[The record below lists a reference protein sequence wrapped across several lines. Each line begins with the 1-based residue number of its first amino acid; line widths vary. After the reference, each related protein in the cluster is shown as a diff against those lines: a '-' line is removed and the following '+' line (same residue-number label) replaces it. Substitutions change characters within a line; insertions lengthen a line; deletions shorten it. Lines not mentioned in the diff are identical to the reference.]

1 MLHARRRSD
10 ALFAGP
16 VERIVRRGP
25 PAAAS
30 TPPRSASSRATAAE
44 LRRLE
49 QLVARLTISR
59 RDPER
64 FFIERS
70 ELKAG
75 LAALARQFEA

>member
-1 MLHARRRSD
+1 MVMIRRRSD

-16 VERIVRRGP
+16 VERLARRRQ
-25 PAAAS
+25 
-30 TPPRSASSRATAAE
+30 TPDAPRADRAIAAE

-49 QLVARLTISR
+49 GLVARLTISR

-70 ELKAG
+70 ELKAA
-75 LAALARQFEA
+75 LSALAKKFEP

>member
-1 MLHARRRSD
+1 MMKRSD

-16 VERIVRRGP
+16 VERIPRRRQ
-25 PAAAS
+25 AAYEV
-30 TPPRSASSRATAAE
+30 PRADRAIAAE

-49 QLVARLTISR
+49 SLVARLTISR

-70 ELKAG
+70 ELKAALST
-75 LAALARQFEA
+75 LAKRFES

>member
-1 MLHARRRSD
+1 MIRRSD

-16 VERIVRRGP
+16 VVRMPRSSVAP
-25 PAAAS
+25 DA
-30 TPPRSASSRATAAE
+30 PPRANRALAAE

-49 QLVARLTISR
+49 SLVARLTISR

-70 ELKAG
+70 ELKAA
-75 LAALARQFEA
+75 LSALARRFET